1 MESGEKEAAVK
12 AVELLGEFKNSFK
25 GLEYTLHIASPGE
38 AQGKSANVNWC
49 TKRLQPLF
57 EKYQININQVLVTVI
72 DADSIIP
79 EIYIG

>member
-49 TKRLQPLF
+49 TKRL
-57 EKYQININQVLVTVI
+57 
-72 DADSIIP
+72 
-79 EIYIG
+79 